1 MIMSLATTPAY
12 AACGSN
18 GIFTLDDLSLDHP
31 RSVQT
36 RATNGSF
43 ASEVRWTNNPTG
55 PPPAGDLPYY
65 AEISGGVIEFGCE
78 FTAGDNHYL
87 EYYSPSGTNLID
99 LSDCSEI
106 VIQNVTQ
113 GPVGTLLMG
122 IDDWDTHAL
131 GGEVRGSKSGT
142 ELVFSL
148 NGFNPVDNPWFTFW
162 FKNGTVGKKLVASG
176 PIIAR

>member
-1 MIMSLATTPAY
+1 MSLATTPAY

-31 RSVQT
+31 RAVQT
-36 RATNGSF
+36 TATNGSF
-43 ASEVRWTNNPTG
+43 ASEVRWTNNPTE
-55 PPPAGDLPYY
+55 PPPWGNSPYY

-78 FTAGDNHYL
+78 FTAGDSDYL
-87 EYYSPSGTNLID
+87 QYYSPSGTNLID

-106 VIQNVTQ
+106 VIQDVTLGQ
-113 GPVGTLLMG
+113 VGTCLMG
-122 IDDWDTHAL
+122 IDDWDTGAN
-131 GGEVRGSKSGT
+131 GGEVRGFMSGT

-148 NGFNPVDNPWFTFW
+148 NGFNPVNNPWFNFW
-162 FKNGTVGKKLVASG
+162 FKNGTVGTKLVASG